1 MHEAPKPSD
10 GPRAKA
16 RDVWYCAL
24 CENAIG
30 VGDEHGARTQTWNC
44 ENLKVTDKLVL
55 ILNGICP
62 IPMTGLQSI
71 TAEN

>member
-1 MHEAPKPSD
+1 
-10 GPRAKA
+10 
-16 RDVWYCAL
+16 L